1 MSRMELALLGP
12 VQATSAGRP
21 LPLGPR
27 KRRLLLALL
36 GLEVGRVVPV
46 DRLVSLMWEADPPPG
61 ALGVVRA
68 HVSRLRAAGVPLE
81 TVGPGYRLALE
92 PDLVDACRF
101 ERLVREGALR
111 PALALWRGP
120 ALVDVA
126 DPPLR
131 ARLCRDLADRRLAA
145 LASLVE
151 AELARGRHRELVGE
165 LAELVTEDPRF
176 AAPLMLALYRSGRQ
190 ADALAAFQRVRAR
203 LAEEYGSKPSREL
216 EELHSAILR
225 GDPSLDLPAD
235 GFPASPTLE
244 GRTAELK
251 ALDELLPESSLAL
264 VVGPAGV
271 GKTALSVHWAHRA
284 RSRFPDGL
292 LYVSLGAAG
301 PLDALVELL
310 ALLGETSPPADLDRA
325 ASVYRSLLADR
336 RVLLLL
342 DDATSVAQV
351 RPLLPGSPG
360 CVVLVTSRA
369 PLGGLVAREGAFRLV
384 LEPRDR

>member
-1 MSRMELALLGP
+1 MELALLGP
-12 VQATSAGRP
+12 VQATESGRP
-21 LPLGPR
+21 LSLGPR

-36 GLEVGRVVPV
+36 GLEVGRVVPW
-46 DRLVSLMWEADPPPG
+46 DRLVALMWDTPPPG

-68 HVSRLRAAGVPLE
+68 HVSRLRSVGVPLE
-81 TVGPGYRLALE
+81 TVGTGYRLALE

-101 ERLVREGALR
+101 ARLVREGALR

-131 ARLCRDLADRRLAA
+131 ARLCRSLEDQRLGALVSVMDAD
-145 LASLVE
+145 
-151 AELARGRHRELVGE
+151 LARGRHRELVGE
-165 LAELVTEDPRF
+165 LAELVSEDPRF

-190 ADALAAFQRVRAR
+190 ADALAAFQRVRA
-203 LAEEYGSKPSREL
+203 EYGSKPSAEL

-225 GDPSLDLPAD
+225 GDPALDLSA
-235 GFPASPTLE
+235 FPSSPSLV
-244 GRTAELK
+244 GRLGELK

-271 GKTALSVHWAHRA
+271 GKTALAVHWAHRVRA
-284 RSRFPDGL
+284 QFPDGL
-292 LYVSLGAAG
+292 LHVPLGASE
-301 PLDALVELL
+301 PLDALFELL
-310 ALLGETSPPADLDRA
+310 GLLGVSSPPADLDRA
-325 ASVYRSLLADR
+325 ASLARSLLADR

-342 DDATSVAQV
+342 DDAANVAQV

-369 PLGGLVAREGAFRLV
+369 SLGGLVAREGAFRLV
-384 LEPRDR
+384 LEPSRR

>member
-1 MSRMELALLGP
+1 MELALLGP
-12 VQATSAGRP
+12 VQATSAGRL

-36 GLEVGRVVPV
+36 GLEVGRVVPL
-46 DRLVSLMWEADPPPG
+46 DRLVALMWDEDPPPG
-61 ALGVVRA
+61 AMGVVRA

-81 TVGPGYRLALE
+81 TVGTGYRLALE

-101 ERLVREGALR
+101 SRLVQEGALR
-111 PALALWRGP
+111 SALALWRGP

-131 ARLCRDLADRRLAA
+131 SRLCRILEDQRLAA
-145 LASLVE
+145 LASWVD
-151 AELARGRHRELVGE
+151 ADLARGRHRELVGE

-176 AAPLMLALYRSGRQ
+176 AGPLMLALYRSGRQ

-271 GKTALSVHWAHRA
+271 GKTALGVHWAHRV

-292 LYVSLGAAG
+292 LYVSLGASG
-301 PLDALVELL
+301 PLDALFELL
-310 ALLGETSPPADLDRA
+310 ALLGDSSRPADLDRA
-325 ASVYRSLLADR
+325 ASLYRSLLADR

-342 DDATSVAQV
+342 DDAISVAQV

>member
-1 MSRMELALLGP
+1 MELALLGP
-12 VQATSAGRP
+12 VQATSAGRQ
-21 LPLGPR
+21 LSLGPR

-36 GLEVGRVVPV
+36 GLEVGRVVPW
-46 DRLVSLMWEADPPPG
+46 DRLVALMWETAPPG

-81 TVGPGYRLALE
+81 TVGTGYRLALE

-101 ERLVREGALR
+101 ERLVQEGALR

-131 ARLCRDLADRRLAA
+131 ARLCRTLEDQRLAA
-145 LASLVE
+145 LAAVVD
-151 AELARGRHRELVGE
+151 ADLARGRHRELVGE
-165 LAELVTEDPRF
+165 LAELVSEDPRF
-176 AAPLMLALYRSGRQ
+176 ARPLMLALYRSGRQ

-203 LAEEYGSKPSREL
+203 LASEYGSKPSPEV

-225 GDPSLDLPAD
+225 GDPSLELSA
-235 GFPASPTLE
+235 FPASPALV
-244 GRTAELK
+244 GRTAELN
-251 ALDELLPESSLAL
+251 ALDELVPESSLAL

-271 GKTALSVHWAHRA
+271 GKTALAVLWAHRV

-292 LYVSLGAAG
+292 LYVSLGQSD
-301 PLDALVELL
+301 PLDALFELL
-310 ALLGETSPPADLDRA
+310 ALLGVSSPPAELDRA
-325 ASVYRSLLADR
+325 ASLYRSLLADR
-336 RVLLLL
+336 RVLVLL
-342 DDATSVAQV
+342 DDATNVAQV
-351 RPLLPGSPG
+351 RPLLPGSAG

-369 PLGGLVAREGAFRLV
+369 ALGGLVAREGAFRLV
-384 LEPRDR
+384 LEASRR